1 MAHER
6 DRTPT
11 HRHDRDDLALVDAAR
26 RDRAAFGALY
36 DRHVDR
42 VFAYAMRRLRDRDL
56 AADATANAFSKAL
69 ASLDRFDPDGDS
81 AFARWLMTIARNAVV
96 DVVRERRGTVAL
108 DMDALARQRAAAGAD
123 PARRLPPDDRRSV
136 EAAIDALGSPQR
148 EIVVLRLQGWTGPE
162 IAELLG
168 MTHGA
173 VRAAQHRA
181 YGRLRESL
189 APLRPA
195 TSPQAEEATS

>member
-6 DRTPT
+6 DRIPT
-11 HRHDRDDLALVDAAR
+11 HRHDHTDLALVDAAR

-56 AADATANAFSKAL
+56 AADATANAFTRAL
-69 ASLDRFDPDGDS
+69 VSIDRFRPDGES

-108 DMDALARQRAAAGAD
+108 DMDALARQRAASGAD
-123 PARRLPPDDRRSV
+123 PARRLPPDDRRRV
-136 EAAIDALGSPQR
+136 EAAIDALGSPGR

-189 APLRPA
+189 APLRPDL
-195 TSPQAEEATS
+195 PRPAEEATS

>member
-1 MAHER
+1 MAHQR

-11 HRHDRDDLALVDAAR
+11 HRHDRDDEALVDAAR
-26 RDRAAFGALY
+26 RDPAAFGPLY

-56 AADATANAFSKAL
+56 AADATANAFTRAL
-69 ASLDRFDPDGDS
+69 ASLDRFRPDGAD

-108 DMDALARQRAAAGAD
+108 DMDALAWLRSAAGTD
-123 PARRLPPDDRRSV
+123 PASAMPPDDRRQV
-136 EAAIDALGSPQR
+136 EAAIDALGSPGR

-168 MTHGA
+168 MSHGA
-173 VRAAQHRA
+173 VRVAQHRA
-181 YGRLRESL
+181 YARLRESL
-189 APLRPA
+189 APLRSA
-195 TSPQAEEATS
+195 TGRPAEEATS

>member
-11 HRHDRDDLALVDAAR
+11 HRHDHDDLALVDAAR
-26 RDRAAFGALY
+26 RDRASFGLLY
-36 DRHVDR
+36 DRHVER
-42 VFAYAMRRLRDRDL
+42 VFAYAMRRLRDREL
-56 AADATANAFSKAL
+56 AADATANAFTRAL
-69 ASLDRFDPDGDS
+69 ASLDRFRPDGDD
-81 AFARWLMTIARNAVV
+81 AFVRWLMTIARNAVV

-108 DMDALARQRAAAGAD
+108 DMDALARQRAASGSD
-123 PARRLPPDDRRSV
+123 PARRLPPDDRKQV

-168 MTHGA
+168 MSHGA

-181 YGRLRESL
+181 YARLRESL
-189 APLRPA
+189 APLRSA
-195 TSPQAEEATS
+195 TDRPAEEATP